1 MHVISTRPARDS
13 EEVERRIMEAAD
25 VGYECPCLLLLLQ
38 KIIHIPPSYCS
49 RYGPNQQAA
58 MAAFRGAASAAA
70 TATARRTAAST
81 LASRQAHIAPM
92 RSFASQAAGPS
103 SAASAP
109 RAARATWTFAAA
121 SAVVVAGLL
130 SSKAVAAEPS
140 SSSSSPPLQKRQRY
154 GDRLRANKG
163 GPIIITRAEDE
174 DAETEAAAD
183 EHHDIVLDVS
193 SGRAIQ
199 DSTGGD
205 ADSAIDTIA
214 DVIAADAP
222 LEDDDQQSAYDPS
235 TGEINWDCPCLG
247 GMAHGPCGDQF
258 KDAFSCFVYS
268 EKEPKGID
276 CVDKFK
282 AMQDC
287 FRQHPEV
294 YKEELEQEERDEMD
308 SLVYE
313 AETALGVQKE
323 ANLEASVAQAQ

>member
-1 MHVISTRPARDS
+1 
-13 EEVERRIMEAAD
+13 
-25 VGYECPCLLLLLQ
+25 
-38 KIIHIPPSYCS
+38 
-49 RYGPNQQAA
+49 

-70 TATARRTAAST
+70 NATARRTAAST
-81 LASRQAHIAPM
+81 LASRQAHIAPV
-92 RSFASQAAGPS
+92 RSFASQAAAGPS

-140 SSSSSPPLQKRQRY
+140 SSSSPPLQKRQRY

-174 DAETEAAAD
+174 DAESEAAAD

-193 SGRAIQ
+193 SGRAIE
-199 DSTGGD
+199 DSTNGD

-294 YKEELEQEERDEMD
+294 YKEELEQEERV
-308 SLVYE
+308 SLEE
-313 AETALGVQKE
+313 A
-323 ANLEASVAQAQ
+323 ASFQSG